1 VSERRISVTR
11 NGDQWVVHYGG
22 RILARFTGPA
32 ARHAAE
38 QFADNLEE
46 SAAQVQAAFEQNRE
60 KILSSLRGGQSVTR

>member
-1 VSERRISVTR
+1 VGERRISVTR
-11 NGDQWVVHYGG
+11 NGDQWVVRQGG

-32 ARHAAE
+32 ARQAAE
-38 QFADNLEE
+38 QFADNLE